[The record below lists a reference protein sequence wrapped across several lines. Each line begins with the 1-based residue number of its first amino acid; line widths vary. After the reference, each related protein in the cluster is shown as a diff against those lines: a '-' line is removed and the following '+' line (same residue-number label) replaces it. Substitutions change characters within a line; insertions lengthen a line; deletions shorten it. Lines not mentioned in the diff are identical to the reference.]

1 MISIGR
7 SSERLKGAG
16 VIGEISV
23 IGEIGEIGEIGVI
36 SEIGAIN
43 FLLHL

>member
-23 IGEIGEIGEIGVI
+23 IGEIGEIGVI